1 MIGGGNA
8 ACAHLACTLVWD
20 NIIMGLG
27 HSLIEFIV
35 LGNGQGSGDEQ
46 ALEGQEGSGPWRQ

>member
-1 MIGGGNA
+1 M
-8 ACAHLACTLVWD
+8 
-20 NIIMGLG
+20 MGLG

-46 ALEGQEGSGPWRQ
+46 ALEGQEGSGPRRQ